1 MTTKVEKPPY
11 PDSAKF
17 AFIKELYCP
26 ARIVAAETGCSWE
39 LIIAQAAQETGWGEK
54 TLPGT
59 YNVFNIK
66 AFGGWTGPSKEF
78 TVWEKVNGK
87 KIWVVAPFRVY
98 TSIAASLRDRTEF
111 LRKNKGYTR
120 AGLFEP
126 GTKGDFFKEATALKK
141 AGYATDEKYVKLLTD
156 VWKGRTM
163 RRAIEAAKKD
173 GCAAVLPAIEIF
185 FKDGARVPIAKAKIG
200 ITMAGRGA
208 EAETDAAGSVVIKL
222 TPEMS
227 GAIALKLFD
236 ALKKTW
242 IDLDPVTIPAPV
254 KSSTVT
260 LLAPTFTVATSTRVH
275 DKVAAAA
282 STPAATPAA
291 KAAAPAPAAKPV
303 APTRAPASGAVAAAH
318 APTPTES
325 YKIVK
330 GDTLASIAAF
340 YKMRYKTIADLNN
353 ISSPYIIRPDQILLI
368 PLKSQAAPAPAAAHP
383 APAAAAPH
391 APASPPATAHATAAS
406 AKPAQPAQPAQPA
419 PSEYAT
425 ELHAVYYRDKAD
437 KPKTDVMNS
446 MKSPWMKYAE
456 EEFKAKVKRI
466 PGKEAHAQIVDYFTA
481 TDLNKKMASSD
492 ETAWCAAFCNWCLV
506 KAGFKGDNS
515 AGAAVFKNWGRP
527 TRDNKPALGAVALI
541 RFKSGQHHVCFVA
554 GVSKNGK
561 LLATLGG
568 NQGEHSAVTH
578 SHVPIDWVVCYR
590 YPTNYHDYD
599 DDYVLQD
606 IKTDG
611 APLTSASTHS

>member
-1 MTTKVEKPPY
+1 MTTKVVKPPY
-11 PDSAKF
+11 PESSKI
-17 AFIKELYCP
+17 AFIKQLYCP

-59 YNVFNIK
+59 NNVFNIK

-78 TVWEKVNGK
+78 TVWEKVRGVK
-87 KIWVVAPFRVY
+87 VWVVAPFRVY
-98 TSIAASLRDRTEF
+98 PSIAASLRDRTEF
-111 LRKNKGYTR
+111 LRKNQGYAR
-120 AGLFEP
+120 AGLFDP

-141 AGYATDEKYVKLLTD
+141 AGYATDEKYVQLLTD
-156 VWKGRTM
+156 VWNGRTM

-185 FKDGARVPIAKAKIG
+185 FKDGARVPIAKAKISM
-200 ITMAGRGA
+200 TMGERNG
-208 EAETDAAGSVVIKL
+208 EAETDAAGSFVIKL
-222 TPEMS
+222 TPAMS
-227 GAIALKLFD
+227 GVVVKLKIFD
-236 ALKKTW
+236 AIKKVW

-254 KSSTVT
+254 TSSTVT
-260 LLAPTFTVATSTRVH
+260 LLAPTFTVPTSTRVH
-275 DKVAAAA
+275 DKVPAA
-282 STPAATPAA
+282 AATPAVA
-291 KAAAPAPAAKPV
+291 AAAPVPASAPAVKATAPAPVAPAPAAM
-303 APTRAPASGAVAAAH
+303 
-318 APTPTES
+318 PTEI
-325 YKIVK
+325 YKIAK
-330 GDTLASIAAF
+330 GDTLASIAAAC
-340 YKMRYKTIADLNN
+340 KTRYKTIADLNN
-353 ISSPYIIRPDQILLI
+353 IASPYIIRPDQLI
-368 PLKSQAAPAPAAAHP
+368 RVPLKSHAAPAAGPP
-383 APAAAAPH
+383 APH
-391 APASPPATAHATAAS
+391 APAAQPPASHAPASHAA
-406 AKPAQPAQPAQPA
+406 APA
-419 PSEYAT
+419 PPAANAPQAAPSDYAT

-446 MKSPWMKYAE
+446 MRSPWMQYAE

-466 PGKEAHAQIVDYFTA
+466 AGQEAHAHIIDYFKV
-481 TDLNKKMASSD
+481 TDLNKKMASTD

-515 AGAAVFKNWGRP
+515 AGAAMFKNWGRP

-541 RFKSGQHHVCFVA
+541 RFKSGKYHVCFVA

-561 LLATLGG
+561 QLATLGG
-568 NQGEHSAVTH
+568 NQGDNSAVTH

-590 YPTNYHDYD
+590 YPSNYHDYD
-599 DDYVLQD
+599 DDYVLHD